1 MSSKFIFQ
9 TASMFALLFLANTR
23 LNAQLHEIPLDL
35 KIRKATMIVEGKVV
49 KSHSYYGHDGTIY
62 TANEVRIDRILKGG
76 SYPEKS
82 ATIVTMGGQIDGLEA
97 SWTHLLSLQEG
108 DRGIFF
114 LKPTNRPLIDERD
127 FPVQGFDVYS
137 SSQGF
142 LKYAQEKG
150 QTVAVDP
157 FHQYNDIEGQIMVRL
172 KQLTGEEPKVVNH
185 PTMRKVHEGRCIVY
199 SFEPVVER
207 GLLPLRIGADIKVGT
222 TGGSYKFY
230 QGLVVVEYDTLTF
243 GSNVVSNGALEIF
256 DGEISSEAVY
266 SFTATDLAANKLQLK
281 LETVGNIGQLVTID
295 TQKSFLARV
304 YLNIENPFGSASVI
318 FDNNAMSQGNLYYDQ
333 SLSQSEPF
341 GCIRI
346 ENEVFPLTCPKITDF
361 FPKTA
366 AAGVGEMS
374 ENGIPG
380 VITIVGN
387 NFGEPAPGSV
397 VQKPVNYRVGFR
409 NAGEG
414 GFYVYP
420 PERDYIKWTEDTI
433 VVRVPSLGETGNAAE
448 YAGTGKILVVK
459 FDEPDCFDISEVE
472 LYVPFC
478 AMNAALLFTPSNTR
492 KSIPVKLSDVNEEGG
507 YDAWFE
513 DSFLSIDGGDKAFG
527 RAMRTWQ
534 CKVHVNFEIKD
545 VTKITNFANA
555 CPVSMDTT
563 LPSGVNA
570 TTLAVTTISPLQCAN
585 GDNTHSYLPF
595 WTMKFNKFY
604 TDSLGNAIEI
614 QWHTDSIPL
623 PPNQN
628 IPPNIDLEGVAL
640 HEIGHALLLR
650 HTNNAGNVMRQGTHV
665 RDLTVDDLNGGDHI
679 VKLSIKDPNCSG
691 KMVEYDC
698 TIGAVY
704 NIPKSQFIA
713 YPNPVVDILKVEL
726 EVPMSGV
733 FKVFNTI
740 GQQVQAGNLSNFT
753 KDISLDLS
761 GLKNGVYFI
770 HFFDGKENKQ
780 LTIKIFKS

>member
-1 MSSKFIFQ
+1 MR
-9 TASMFALLFLANTR
+9 NT
-23 LNAQLHEIPLDL
+23 
-35 KIRKATMIVEGKVV
+35 
-49 KSHSYYGHDGTIY
+49 
-62 TANEVRIDRILKGG
+62 
-76 SYPEKS
+76 
-82 ATIVTMGGQIDGLEA
+82 
-97 SWTHLLSLQEG
+97 
-108 DRGIFF
+108 
-114 LKPTNRPLIDERD
+114 DE
-127 FPVQGFDVYS
+127 
-137 SSQGF
+137 
-142 LKYAQEKG
+142 E
-150 QTVAVDP
+150 
-157 FHQYNDIEGQIMVRL
+157 
-172 KQLTGEEPKVVNH
+172 
-185 PTMRKVHEGRCIVY
+185 RCIVY
-199 SFEPVVER
+199 SFEPVIETE
-207 GLLPLRIGADIKVGT
+207 LLPLRIGADIKVRT
-222 TGGSYKFY
+222 TGGSYKYY

-243 GSNVVSNGALEIF
+243 GSNVVSNGTLEIY
-256 DGEISSEAVY
+256 DGDISSEAVY
-266 SFTATDLAANKLQLK
+266 SFTATDLEANKLQLK
-281 LETVGNIGQLVTID
+281 LETVGSIGELVTID

-304 YLNIENPFGSASVI
+304 YLNIENPFGSASVT
-318 FDNNAMSQGNLYYDQ
+318 FDNDAMAQGNLYYDQ
-333 SLSQSEPF
+333 SLSQSKPF

-346 ENEVFPLTCPKITDF
+346 ENEVFPLVCPKITDF

-366 AAGVGEMS
+366 AAGVGVMS

-397 VQKPVNYRVGFR
+397 VQKPGNYRVGFR

-414 GFYVYP
+414 NFYVYP
-420 PERDYIKWTEDTI
+420 PERDYIKWTKDTI
-433 VVRVPSLGETGNAAE
+433 VVRVPSLGETGNATE
-448 YAGTGKILVVK
+448 YAGTGKILIVK
-459 FDEPDCFDISEVE
+459 FDEPDCFDTSEVE

-478 AMNAALLFTPSNTR
+478 ARNAALLFTPSNTR
-492 KSIPVKLSDVNEEGG
+492 KSIPVKISDVNGEGG

-513 DSFLSIDGGDKAFG
+513 DSFLSIDGGHEAFG

-534 CKVHVNFEIKD
+534 CEVHVNFEIKD
-545 VTKITNFANA
+545 VTEITNFANA
-555 CPVSMDTT
+555 CPISMDTT

-570 TTLAVTTISPLQCAN
+570 TTLAVTTTSSLQCAS

-628 IPPNIDLEGVAL
+628 MPPNIDLEGVAL

-650 HTNNAGNVMRQGTHV
+650 HTNNVGNVMRQGTHI
-665 RDLTVDDLNGGDHI
+665 RDLTADDFNGGDHV
-679 VKLSIKDPNCSG
+679 VKLSIIDPNCSG

-698 TIGAVY
+698 MLDAVY
-704 NIPKSQFIA
+704 DIPKSQFIA

-733 FKVFNTI
+733 FTVYNTI
-740 GQQVQAGNLSNFT
+740 GQQVQVGNLSHPT

-761 GLKNGVYFI
+761 GLKIGVYFI
-770 HFFDGKENKQ
+770 HFFDGKDNKQ